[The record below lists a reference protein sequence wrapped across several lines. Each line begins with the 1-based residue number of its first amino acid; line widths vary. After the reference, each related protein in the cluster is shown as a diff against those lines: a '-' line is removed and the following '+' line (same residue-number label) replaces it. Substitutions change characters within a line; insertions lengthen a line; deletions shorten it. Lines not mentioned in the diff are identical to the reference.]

1 MKLKIAVRLFL
12 NNGAGKIIKGQLIF
26 AKSLV
31 SLKALVINFLKEFE
45 P

>member
-12 NNGAGKIIKGQLIF
+12 NHGAGKIIKGQINF

-31 SLKALVINFLKEFE
+31 LLNAFVINFLKEFE